1 MFCPDQALQLEENK
15 APTIHG
21 TFELNTKLA
30 FIKNRFHTNRTE
42 MNKSCSAI
50 FQKLCV

>member
-1 MFCPDQALQLEENK
+1 MFCPDQALQPEENK

-30 FIKNRFHTNRTE
+30 FIKIDSTQIE
-42 MNKSCSAI
+42 
-50 FQKLCV
+50 QK